1 MLTKTPSAVSLDAAR
16 KLSKFEMVS
25 TLLNRRR
32 PVPGN
37 P

>member
-1 MLTKTPSAVSLDAAR
+1 MLTKTPSAVSLEAAT
-16 KLSKFEMVS
+16 KLSKLEIVS
-25 TLLNRRR
+25 MLLNRRR